1 MEYTALYRKFR
12 PLKFDEIVG
21 QEHIVR
27 TLKNELINDR
37 VGHAYLFN
45 GGRGTGKTSAAKI
58 LARAVNCLNPK
69 DGEPCNECAVCKAAL
84 EGSLTDIVEM
94 DAASNNS
101 VEDVRAIRDEVNFLP
116 TVAKYRVYIIDEV
129 HMLSTG
135 AFNALLKTLE
145 EPPAH
150 VKFILATTE
159 PQKLPA
165 TILSRCQR
173 FDFKRVSSKDIAS
186 RMSYIC
192 KKENIEAEEKAL
204 SLIARNSQGALR
216 DALSILDQCISFGNE
231 KIEYNDVIEL
241 LGTVNIDELFELSQ
255 SIIDENTKKSL
266 EILNEFI
273 IWGKDIR
280 NLINDLIDHFRN
292 LMVCKVSK
300 DLDEIISLP
309 EESIERLKEQ
319 SQNVNINDLIRILNI
334 LSETQDSMK
343 SSSNT
348 RILAEVTIMKIAQP
362 MFDESKE
369 ALIKRIENLEEKIE
383 SGNIKVSTVQIEQ
396 SKDVKSQIIE
406 DNKVEEN
413 KEDVAYEEVKSEDVR
428 LVESSW
434 KKITQKIKDDRKL
447 SVAALLKEVNTFN
460 VKDNILYLIFNDNFS
475 FARSRLN
482 SKETIE
488 YIESIIREVLN
499 RSFNIQI
506 YLKSEVASLN
516 LSETINKAD
525 EGEEILKN
533 IVNKDILEIKD
544 SIEK

>member
-1 MEYTALYRKFR
+1 MHKALYRVYR
-12 PLKFDEIVG
+12 PKTFGDVVG
-21 QEHIVR
+21 QEHIVK
-27 TLKNELINDR
+27 TLKNQIKNNNI
-37 VGHAYLFN
+37 GHAYLFS
-45 GGRGTGKTSAAKI
+45 GTRGTGKTSTAKI
-58 LARAVNCLNPK
+58 FARAVNCLNPINE
-69 DGEPCNECAVCKAAL
+69 EPCNECEICIDTL
-84 EGSLTDIVEM
+84 NDNIMDIVEI

-101 VEDVRAIRDEVNFLP
+101 VDDIRELRESVKYTP
-116 TVAKYRVYIIDEV
+116 SKAKYKVYIIDEV
-129 HMLSTG
+129 HMLSQG
-135 AFNALLKTLE
+135 AFKALLKTLE
-145 EPPAH
+145 EPPSY
-150 VKFILATTE
+150 VIFILATTE
-159 PQKLPA
+159 PHKIPA

-434 KKITQKIKDDRKL
+434 KKVTQKIKDDRKL
-447 SVAALLKEVNTFN
+447 SIAALLKEVNTFN

>member
-1 MEYTALYRKFR
+1 MHKALYRVYR
-12 PLKFDEIVG
+12 PKTFEDVVG
-21 QEHIVR
+21 QEHIVK
-27 TLKNELINDR
+27 TLKNQIKNNNI
-37 VGHAYLFN
+37 GHAYLFS
-45 GGRGTGKTSAAKI
+45 GTRGTGKTSTAKI
-58 LARAVNCLNPK
+58 FARAVNCLNPINE
-69 DGEPCNECAVCKAAL
+69 EPCNECEICVDTL
-84 EGSLTDIVEM
+84 NDNIMDIVEI

-101 VEDVRAIRDEVNFLP
+101 VDDIRELRESV
-116 TVAKYRVYIIDEV
+116 KYTPSKARYKVYIIDEV
-129 HMLSTG
+129 HMLSQG

-145 EPPAH
+145 EPPSY
-150 VKFILATTE
+150 VIFILATTE
-159 PQKLPA
+159 PHKIPA

-186 RMSYIC
+186 RMAYIC

-204 SLIARNSQGALR
+204 SLISRNSQGALR
-216 DALSILDQCISFGNE
+216 DALSILDQCMSFGNE

-266 EILNEFI
+266 QILNEFI

-319 SQNVNINDLIRILNI
+319 SENININDLIRILNI

-383 SGNIKVSTVQIEQ
+383 SGNIKVVTVQDEPKEKIAPQ
-396 SKDVKSQIIE
+396 SIQHGS
-406 DNKVEEN
+406 VEIQ
-413 KEDVAYEEVKSEDVR
+413 KEDVVYEEVKSEDVK
-428 LVESSW
+428 LVEASW

-447 SVAALLKEVNTFN
+447 SIAALLREVNSFN
-460 VKDNILYLIFNDNFS
+460 VKDNTLYLIFNDNFS
-475 FARSRLN
+475 FARSRLG
-482 SKETIE
+482 SEETIK
-488 YIESIIREVLN
+488 YVESIIREVLN

-516 LSETINKAD
+516 LSQNDSKVD
-525 EGEEILKN
+525 EGEEILKD
-533 IVNKDILEIKD
+533 IVNEDILEVKD

>member
-1 MEYTALYRKFR
+1 MHKALYRVYR
-12 PLKFDEIVG
+12 PKTFEDVVG
-21 QEHIVR
+21 QEHIVK
-27 TLKNELINDR
+27 TLKNQIKNNNI
-37 VGHAYLFN
+37 GHAYLFS
-45 GGRGTGKTSAAKI
+45 GTRGTGKTSTAKI
-58 LARAVNCLNPK
+58 FARAVNCLNPINE
-69 DGEPCNECAVCKAAL
+69 EPCNECEICVDTL
-84 EGSLTDIVEM
+84 NDNIMDIVEI

-101 VEDVRAIRDEVNFLP
+101 VDDIRELRESV
-116 TVAKYRVYIIDEV
+116 KYTPSKARYKVYIIDEV
-129 HMLSTG
+129 HMLSQG

-145 EPPAH
+145 EPPSY
-150 VKFILATTE
+150 VIFILATTE
-159 PQKLPA
+159 PHKIPA

-186 RMSYIC
+186 RMAYIC

-216 DALSILDQCISFGNE
+216 DALSILDQCMSFGNE

-266 EILNEFI
+266 QILNEFI

-319 SQNVNINDLIRILNI
+319 SENININDLIRILNI

-383 SGNIKVSTVQIEQ
+383 SGNIKVVTVQDEPEEKIAPQ
-396 SKDVKSQIIE
+396 SIQHGS
-406 DNKVEEN
+406 VEIQ
-413 KEDVAYEEVKSEDVR
+413 KEDVVYEEVKSEDVK
-428 LVESSW
+428 LVEASW

-447 SVAALLKEVNTFN
+447 SIAALLREVNSFN
-460 VKDNILYLIFNDNFS
+460 VKDNTLYLIFNDNFS
-475 FARSRLN
+475 FARSRLG
-482 SKETIE
+482 SEETIK
-488 YIESIIREVLN
+488 YVESIIREVLN

-516 LSETINKAD
+516 LSQNDSKVD
-525 EGEEILKN
+525 EGEEILKD
-533 IVNKDILEIKD
+533 IVNEDILEVKD

>member
-1 MEYTALYRKFR
+1 MLDPK
-12 PLKFDEIVG
+12 
-21 QEHIVR
+21 
-27 TLKNELINDR
+27 
-37 VGHAYLFN
+37 
-45 GGRGTGKTSAAKI
+45 GR
-58 LARAVNCLNPK
+58 R
-69 DGEPCNECAVCKAAL
+69 
-84 EGSLTDIVEM
+84 
-94 DAASNNS
+94 
-101 VEDVRAIRDEVNFLP
+101 
-116 TVAKYRVYIIDEV
+116 
-129 HMLSTG
+129 
-135 AFNALLKTLE
+135 
-145 EPPAH
+145 
-150 VKFILATTE
+150 
-159 PQKLPA
+159 
-165 TILSRCQR
+165 
-173 FDFKRVSSKDIAS
+173 
-186 RMSYIC
+186 
-192 KKENIEAEEKAL
+192 
-204 SLIARNSQGALR
+204 
-216 DALSILDQCISFGNE
+216 
-231 KIEYNDVIEL
+231 
-241 LGTVNIDELFELSQ
+241 
-255 SIIDENTKKSL
+255 
-266 EILNEFI
+266 
-273 IWGKDIR
+273 DIR

>member
-1 MEYTALYRKFR
+1 MHKALYRVYR
-12 PLKFDEIVG
+12 PKTFEDVVG
-21 QEHIVR
+21 QEHIVK
-27 TLKNELINDR
+27 TLKNQIKNNNI
-37 VGHAYLFN
+37 GHAYLFS
-45 GGRGTGKTSAAKI
+45 GTRGTGKTSTAKI
-58 LARAVNCLNPK
+58 FARAVNCLNPINE
-69 DGEPCNECAVCKAAL
+69 EPCNECEICVDTL
-84 EGSLTDIVEM
+84 NDNIMDIVEI

-101 VEDVRAIRDEVNFLP
+101 VDDIRELRESVKYTP
-116 TVAKYRVYIIDEV
+116 SKAKYKVYIIDEV
-129 HMLSTG
+129 HMLSQG

-145 EPPAH
+145 EPPSY
-150 VKFILATTE
+150 VIFILATTE
-159 PQKLPA
+159 PHKIPA

-186 RMSYIC
+186 RMAYIC

-216 DALSILDQCISFGNE
+216 DALSILDQCMSFGNE

-266 EILNEFI
+266 QILNEFI

-319 SQNVNINDLIRILNI
+319 SENININDLIRILNI

-383 SGNIKVSTVQIEQ
+383 SGNIKVVTVQDEPEEKIAPQ
-396 SKDVKSQIIE
+396 SIQHGS
-406 DNKVEEN
+406 VEIQ
-413 KEDVAYEEVKSEDVR
+413 KEDVVYEEVKSEDVK
-428 LVESSW
+428 LVEVSW

-447 SVAALLKEVNTFN
+447 SIAALLREVNSFN
-460 VKDNILYLIFNDNFS
+460 VKDNTLYLIFNDNFS
-475 FARSRLN
+475 FARSRLG
-482 SKETIE
+482 SEETIK
-488 YIESIIREVLN
+488 YVESIIREVLN

-516 LSETINKAD
+516 LSQNDSKVD
-525 EGEEILKN
+525 EGEEILKD
-533 IVNKDILEIKD
+533 IVNEDILEVKD

>member
-1 MEYTALYRKFR
+1 MHKALYRVYR
-12 PLKFDEIVG
+12 PKTFGDVVG
-21 QEHIVR
+21 QEHIVK
-27 TLKNELINDR
+27 TLKNQIKNNNI
-37 VGHAYLFN
+37 GHAYLFS
-45 GGRGTGKTSAAKI
+45 GTRGTGKTSTAKI
-58 LARAVNCLNPK
+58 FARAVNCLNPINE
-69 DGEPCNECAVCKAAL
+69 EPCNECEICIDTL
-84 EGSLTDIVEM
+84 NDNIMDIVEI

-101 VEDVRAIRDEVNFLP
+101 VDDIRELRESVKYTP
-116 TVAKYRVYIIDEV
+116 SKAKYKVYIIDEV
-129 HMLSTG
+129 HMLSQG

-145 EPPAH
+145 EPPSY
-150 VKFILATTE
+150 VIFILATTE
-159 PQKLPA
+159 PHKIPA

-216 DALSILDQCISFGNE
+216 DALSILDQCMSFGNE

-406 DNKVEEN
+406 DDKVEEN

-434 KKITQKIKDDRKL
+434 KKVTQKIKDDRKL
-447 SVAALLKEVNTFN
+447 SIAALLKEVNTFN

-482 SKETIE
+482 SKDTIE
-488 YIESIIREVLN
+488 YVESIIREVLN

-533 IVNKDILEIKD
+533 IVNKEILDIKD

>member
-1 MEYTALYRKFR
+1 MHKALYRVYR
-12 PLKFDEIVG
+12 PKTFGDVVG
-21 QEHIVR
+21 QEHIVK
-27 TLKNELINDR
+27 TLKNQIKNNNI
-37 VGHAYLFN
+37 GHAYLFS
-45 GGRGTGKTSAAKI
+45 GTRGTGKTSTAKI
-58 LARAVNCLNPK
+58 FARAVNCLNPINE
-69 DGEPCNECAVCKAAL
+69 EPCNECEICIDTL
-84 EGSLTDIVEM
+84 NDNIMDIVEI

-101 VEDVRAIRDEVNFLP
+101 VDDIRELRESVKYTP
-116 TVAKYRVYIIDEV
+116 SKAKYKVYIIDEV
-129 HMLSTG
+129 HMLSQG

-145 EPPAH
+145 EPPSY
-150 VKFILATTE
+150 VIFILATTE
-159 PQKLPA
+159 PHKIPA

-348 RILAEVTIMKIAQP
+348 RILAEVTIMKIDQP

-434 KKITQKIKDDRKL
+434 KKVTQKIKDDRKL
-447 SVAALLKEVNTFN
+447 SIAALLKEVNTFN

-533 IVNKDILEIKD
+533 IVNKDIL
-544 SIEK
+544 

>member
-1 MEYTALYRKFR
+1 MHKALYRVYR
-12 PLKFDEIVG
+12 PKTFGDVVG
-21 QEHIVR
+21 QEHIVK
-27 TLKNELINDR
+27 TLKNQIKNNNI
-37 VGHAYLFN
+37 GHAYLFS
-45 GGRGTGKTSAAKI
+45 GTRGTGKTSTAKI
-58 LARAVNCLNPK
+58 FARAVNCLNPINE
-69 DGEPCNECAVCKAAL
+69 EPCNECEICIDTL
-84 EGSLTDIVEM
+84 NDNIMDIVEI

-101 VEDVRAIRDEVNFLP
+101 VDDIRELRESVKYTP
-116 TVAKYRVYIIDEV
+116 SKAKYKVYIIDEV
-129 HMLSTG
+129 HMLSQG

-145 EPPAH
+145 EPPSY
-150 VKFILATTE
+150 VIFILATTE
-159 PQKLPA
+159 PHKIPA

-406 DNKVEEN
+406 DDKVEEN

-434 KKITQKIKDDRKL
+434 KKVTQKIKDDRKL
-447 SVAALLKEVNTFN
+447 SIAALLKEVNTFN

-482 SKETIE
+482 SKDTIE
-488 YIESIIREVLN
+488 YVESIIREVLN

>member
-1 MEYTALYRKFR
+1 MHKALYRVYR
-12 PLKFDEIVG
+12 PKTFGDVVG
-21 QEHIVR
+21 QEHIVK
-27 TLKNELINDR
+27 TLKNQIKNNNI
-37 VGHAYLFN
+37 GHAYLFS
-45 GGRGTGKTSAAKI
+45 GTRGTGKTSTAKI
-58 LARAVNCLNPK
+58 FARAVNCLNPINE
-69 DGEPCNECAVCKAAL
+69 EPCNECEICIDTL
-84 EGSLTDIVEM
+84 NDNIMDIVEI

-101 VEDVRAIRDEVNFLP
+101 VDDIRELRESVKYTP
-116 TVAKYRVYIIDEV
+116 SKAKYKVYIIDEV
-129 HMLSTG
+129 HMLSQG

-145 EPPAH
+145 EPPSY
-150 VKFILATTE
+150 VIFILATTE
-159 PQKLPA
+159 PHKIPA

-434 KKITQKIKDDRKL
+434 KKVTQKIKDDRKL
-447 SVAALLKEVNTFN
+447 SIAALLKEVNTFN

>member
-1 MEYTALYRKFR
+1 MHKALYRVYR
-12 PLKFDEIVG
+12 PKTFGDVVG
-21 QEHIVR
+21 QEHIVK
-27 TLKNELINDR
+27 TLKNQIKNNNI
-37 VGHAYLFN
+37 GHAYLFS
-45 GGRGTGKTSAAKI
+45 GTRGTGKTSTAKI
-58 LARAVNCLNPK
+58 FARAVNCLNPINE
-69 DGEPCNECAVCKAAL
+69 EPCNECEICIDTL
-84 EGSLTDIVEM
+84 NDNIMDIVEI

-101 VEDVRAIRDEVNFLP
+101 VDDIRELRESVKYTP
-116 TVAKYRVYIIDEV
+116 SKAKYKVYIIDEV
-129 HMLSTG
+129 HMLSQG

-145 EPPAH
+145 EPPSY
-150 VKFILATTE
+150 VIFILATTE
-159 PQKLPA
+159 PHKIPA

-216 DALSILDQCISFGNE
+216 DALSILDQCMSFGNE

-406 DNKVEEN
+406 DDKVEEN

-447 SVAALLKEVNTFN
+447 SIAALLKEVNTFN

-482 SKETIE
+482 SKDTIE
-488 YIESIIREVLN
+488 YVESIIRSVLN

>member
-1 MEYTALYRKFR
+1 MHKALYRVYR
-12 PLKFDEIVG
+12 PKTFGDVVG
-21 QEHIVR
+21 QEHIVK
-27 TLKNELINDR
+27 TLKNQIKNNNI
-37 VGHAYLFN
+37 GHAYLFS
-45 GGRGTGKTSAAKI
+45 GTRGTGKTSTAKI
-58 LARAVNCLNPK
+58 FARAVNCLNPINE
-69 DGEPCNECAVCKAAL
+69 EPCNECEICIDTL
-84 EGSLTDIVEM
+84 NDNIMDIVEI

-101 VEDVRAIRDEVNFLP
+101 VDDIRELRESVKYTP
-116 TVAKYRVYIIDEV
+116 SKAKYKVYIIDEV
-129 HMLSTG
+129 HMLSQG

-145 EPPAH
+145 EPPSY
-150 VKFILATTE
+150 VIFILATTE
-159 PQKLPA
+159 PHKIPA

-434 KKITQKIKDDRKL
+434 KKVTQKIKDDRKL

-482 SKETIE
+482 SKDTIE
-488 YIESIIREVLN
+488 YVESIIREVLN

>member
-1 MEYTALYRKFR
+1 MA
-12 PLKFDEIVG
+12 
-21 QEHIVR
+21 
-27 TLKNELINDR
+27 
-37 VGHAYLFN
+37 
-45 GGRGTGKTSAAKI
+45 
-58 LARAVNCLNPK
+58 
-69 DGEPCNECAVCKAAL
+69 
-84 EGSLTDIVEM
+84 
-94 DAASNNS
+94 
-101 VEDVRAIRDEVNFLP
+101 
-116 TVAKYRVYIIDEV
+116 
-129 HMLSTG
+129 
-135 AFNALLKTLE
+135 
-145 EPPAH
+145 
-150 VKFILATTE
+150 
-159 PQKLPA
+159 
-165 TILSRCQR
+165 
-173 FDFKRVSSKDIAS
+173 
-186 RMSYIC
+186 
-192 KKENIEAEEKAL
+192 
-204 SLIARNSQGALR
+204 
-216 DALSILDQCISFGNE
+216 
-231 KIEYNDVIEL
+231 
-241 LGTVNIDELFELSQ
+241 
-255 SIIDENTKKSL
+255 KKSL